1 VLWEKKQD
9 IVCESIMGK
18 TGYVSESVAGKTGC
32 VSESVAGKTGCVS
45 ESVAGKTGKVIQ
57 ATRSYRPKLYWTI
70 QQESSQMTQFL
81 SIWFEINA
89 CTACSDFNPSGH
101 DSYPLAYIGS
111 TFEEGC
117 FTQPCCTSMRL
128 LHTSNEITQEQSGL
142 FPLREI

>member
-45 ESVAGKTGKVIQ
+45 ESVAGKTG
-57 ATRSYRPKLYWTI
+57 
-70 QQESSQMTQFL
+70 M
-81 SIWFEINA
+81 SIWFEIDA
-89 CTACSDFNPSGH
+89 CSACSDFNPSGH